1 MPLPPK
7 GKLWCSPVGK
17 YMRMRSLRT
26 TPSRS
31 FPRDRRFPFPPARSK
46 REKRPRPNTSPR
58 IRFCRPWRQRARRIC
73 RKLRSGAGWEPPQ
86 QGRRSLKSWWPRALR
101 SAERRRNLY
110 ASFPPKRACPSLPCC
125 PNSSSPRCSPPNG
138 STASRRSGAASW
150 ARTSSSQASA
160 IWSQRWFGTLR
171 LWTARRCCSPPA
183 DPLWANAPA
192 AAQRSRRAKTAI
204 SAKDETASSG
214 CGGTTASLPPRRSA

>member
-1 MPLPPK
+1 MALLPR
-7 GKLWCSPVGK
+7 GKQSLIWVGGHTRK
-17 YMRMRSLRT
+17 RASRT

-31 FPRDRRFPFPPARSK
+31 FPRDSRFPFPPARSK
-46 REKRPRPNTSPR
+46 RAERPRQSTSPR
-58 IRFCRPWRQRARRIC
+58 IRFCRPWRRRARRIC
-73 RKLRSGAGWEPPQ
+73 RRMRRERDWELPR

-110 ASFPPKRACPSLPCC
+110 ASFPPKRAFPSLPCC

-138 STASRRSGAASW
+138 STASRRSSAASW
-150 ARTSSSQASA
+150 ARTSSSPASA

-183 DPLWANAPA
+183 DPLWENAPA

-204 SAKDETASSG
+204 SARDGAASSG